1 MTSSDDR
8 PILLEARDVVVHYGR
23 IKALHG
29 VSLVVHE
36 GELVTLLGRRPDGYH
51 EIESLVVFADTGDR
65 LTLTPGDRLELELS
79 GPTAGAS

>member
-1 MTSSDDR
+1 MTSTDDR

-36 GELVTLLGRRPDGYH
+36 GELVTLLGSNGA
-51 EIESLVVFADTGDR
+51 EIGRAHV
-65 LTLTPGDRLELELS
+65 
-79 GPTAGAS
+79 

>member
-36 GELVTLLGRRPDGYH
+36 GELDAARLQRRGQNHDDAGDLGFAPVDVGGG
-51 EIESLVVFADTGDR
+51 VVR
-65 LTLTPGDRLELELS
+65 
-79 GPTAGAS
+79 GA